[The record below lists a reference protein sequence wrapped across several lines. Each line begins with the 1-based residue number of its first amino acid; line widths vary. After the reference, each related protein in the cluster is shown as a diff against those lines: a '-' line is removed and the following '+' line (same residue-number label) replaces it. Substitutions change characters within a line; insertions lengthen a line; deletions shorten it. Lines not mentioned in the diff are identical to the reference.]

1 MTIWIVTT
9 GNSDVQLNTDANWK
23 NLWRNVRD
31 KFNNLTFEP
40 VKNEEEE
47 RFTVPARVMGIVYGN
62 QPDTDLD
69 FPLLD
74 TFSKLLHDK
83 NVKPDKIIFILTDQE
98 NLFSSTNRRKN
109 SPYWQD
115 TYTLKPIFERY
126 FKHKQ
131 KFPYTK
137 VIEKTLQPKS
147 GEKGLDNW
155 NQVLTMV
162 GNILSDPDVEFK
174 KGEDIYVSHQAGT
187 PAISS
192 AVQFMSL
199 SRFGKNVKFLVS
211 NEYSKSAD
219 IVESSTY
226 LRGIQIQQ
234 VKALIYPGGSPGA
247 AKKLIEVEK
256 IDTQTSE
263 LDKLVNFFNLN
274 HSEVKE
280 GSEFK
285 EEGSEFK
292 IEAATQRI
300 VDALDLIGRF
310 FNNKNYL
317 QGITLLAA
325 AQETFLKVAIKK
337 EIQGKRLT
345 LQIRGKS
352 QTFNAEDLIQ
362 WQQAGLLFI
371 RNPKDKGIYTD
382 NLLKQVLNL
391 TDADN
396 EELSKIKREVLK
408 QVNFPVSDFS
418 KKLDKKNFNV
428 INSNDGLLKWL
439 RQLRSDF
446 KAWKLLEWSC
456 ILKDK
461 NSQYEDDLRNQLM
474 HNLLGVEE
482 SEVIKYLLGNP
493 DKTDVTDVMTAY
505 NNHVKSL
512 FIAEIKHLGLTYKTN
527 KLEEQLKKLANDI
540 R

>member
-199 SRFGKNVKFLVS
+199 SRFGKKVKFLVS

-256 IDTQTSE
+256 IDSQTSELDE

-325 AQETFLKVAIKK
+325 AQETFLKVAI
-337 EIQGKRLT
+337 
-345 LQIRGKS
+345 
-352 QTFNAEDLIQ
+352 
-362 WQQAGLLFI
+362 
-371 RNPKDKGIYTD
+371 
-382 NLLKQVLNL
+382 
-391 TDADN
+391 
-396 EELSKIKREVLK
+396 LSKIATINDTILLDGRQQRVSGLIKWVPLGLFLSDTVKHQSIANKKQILSKLK
-408 QVNFPVSDFS
+408 FPVENYRFEADQDFAITNR
-418 KKLDKKNFNV
+418 NFGMLAWLKRLEPNFKAW
-428 INSNDGLLKWL
+428 GLLKWSCKKF
-439 RQLRSDF
+439 RNSD
-446 KAWKLLEWSC
+446 
-456 ILKDK
+456 
-461 NSQYEDDLRNQLM
+461 DDLRNQLM
-474 HNLLGVEE
+474 HNLLGVKE

-493 DKTDVTDVMTAY
+493 DRIAPTDVMTAYNTY

-512 FIAEIKHLGLTYKTN
+512 FIAEIKRLGLTYNPN
-527 KLEEQLKKLANDI
+527 KLEEKLKKLANDI